1 MSNDNK
7 LAYKRHA
14 QTGNFD
20 GASAQLMAV
29 NDSDEIEPRG
39 WWQSMGLWSSDGAPG
54 GDWRGREAVEL
65 VQGRP

>member
-7 LAYKRHA
+7 LAYRRHA
-14 QTGNFD
+14 PTGNFD
-20 GASAQLMAV
+20 GASAQLMAG
-29 NDSDEIEPRG
+29 NGSDEIERRG
-39 WWQSMGLWSSDGAPG
+39 LWQSMGLWSSGGAPS